1 MLTKERVEHQIKRAQ
16 NSIEKLEM
24 DQENLNEHGYW
35 SLGYWK
41 GRLSVLED
49 LLDNMNETFD
59 VLVVTKE

>member
-35 SLGYWK
+35 SRGYWK